1 MEMKLTKK
9 DYIWSYIGVF
19 LSLFGSIIMTPFVV
33 YFLDG
38 ERYGLWGVFQSLA
51 AITVLFDF
59 GFATTFSRNINY
71 CWNGAKELNKTGST
85 FSDQKEPN
93 FFLMKKTMAA
103 CQRVFLLIATVA
115 WVLMITIGT
124 YYILH
129 ISRGFQSSEPLIA
142 WIICT
147 IAIFMSLYFGYY
159 GSFLR
164 GVGAISDV
172 YKATV
177 FAKALHIF
185 LTIVLLACGTGII
198 GTSIAY
204 LSYGTLY
211 RIIAKRRFYRYKG
224 LGEGLQAVKEEISIS
239 DIKDTFFIVW
249 HNAWREG
256 LVSLANY
263 LSNQACTII
272 ISLYMPLTQTG
283 AYSLG
288 VHLATAVSQVA
299 AVMYSSNQP
308 VLQSAY
314 VTKDNQ
320 KMKKTMALIVFSFV
334 VLDLAGLTAVVTV
347 GLPLLRLIRPETVV
361 APSIMIG
368 IGLYQ
373 LILKFRNCYTSYFS
387 CTNRIIYVKAFLI
400 SSIAC
405 VIFAILSMGV
415 LKQGVWGLIAAQL
428 ISQLMYNAW
437 AWTVKA
443 HKEMKLSAKETVC
456 LGYSESL
463 DLLKSFLHIGRKNY
477 A

>member
-1 MEMKLTKK
+1 MAMKLTKK

-19 LSLFGSIIMTPFVV
+19 LSLFGSVVLTPFVV

-38 ERYGLWGVFQSLA
+38 ERYGLWGVFQSLS
-51 AITVLFDF
+51 AITALFDF

-71 CWNGAKELNKTGST
+71 CWNGAKILNKAGNI
-85 FSDQKEPN
+85 FSESKEPN

-103 CQRVFLLIATVA
+103 CQRVFLIISAVA
-115 WVLMITIGT
+115 WIIMVTVGT
-124 YYILH
+124 FYISH
-129 ISRGFQSSEPLIA
+129 ISKGFNSSEPIIA

-147 IAIFMSLYFGYY
+147 IAIFMNLYFGYY

-177 FAKALHIF
+177 YAKALQIV
-185 LTIVLLACGTGII
+185 LTIILLACGAGII

-211 RIIAKRRFYRYKG
+211 RIIARRRFYRYKG
-224 LGEGLQAVKEEISIS
+224 IGNGLKSVHDEILTS
-239 DIKDTFFIVW
+239 DIKETFFIVW

-263 LSNQACTII
+263 LSNQSCTII

-299 AVMYSSNQP
+299 AVMYTSNQP

-314 VTKDNQ
+314 VTKDNER
-320 KMKKTMALIVFSFV
+320 MKNTMSLIVFSFV
-334 VLDLAGLTAVVTV
+334 VLDLLGLLAIITV

-361 APSIMIG
+361 APSIMMG
-368 IGLYQ
+368 IGMYQ

-400 SSIAC
+400 SSVAC
-405 VIFAILSMGV
+405 VAFALLSMGV
-415 LKQGVWGLIAAQL
+415 FQMGIWGLIAAQL

-443 HKEMKLSAKETVC
+443 HKEMSLSAKETFC
-456 LGYSESL
+456 LGYRESFA
-463 DLLKSFLHIGRKNY
+463 LLRIFLRRGGKQH